1 MASLCAEP
9 KFWHYLENVA
19 HLEVVMKLVGLAIC
33 LGSIIGAAATVGFHL
48 YFDILSLLFVL
59 GGAIG
64 FLIMKGNPENHMK
77 NFGDGAVYFGWLG
90 TLVGL
95 IAITGNR
102 FLVWGDIEKMGPAL
116 TVSMLPILYGYTAR
130 LISVALSRD

>member
-1 MASLCAEP
+1 
-9 KFWHYLENVA
+9 
-19 HLEVVMKLVGLAIC
+19 MKLLGLAVC
-33 LGSIIGAAATVGFHL
+33 LGTIIGAAITVGFHL

-64 FLIMKGNPENHMK
+64 FCIMKGNPENHMN
-77 NFGDGAVYFGWLG
+77 NFGYGAVYFG

-102 FLVWGDIEKMGPAL
+102 FLIWGGIEKIGPAL
-116 TVSMLPILYGYTAR
+116 TVSMLPILYGYTLR
-130 LISVALSRD
+130 LISIAFSKD

>member
-1 MASLCAEP
+1 
-9 KFWHYLENVA
+9 
-19 HLEVVMKLVGLAIC
+19 MKLVGLAIC
-33 LGSIIGAAATVGFHL
+33 LGTIIGAAVTVGYHL

-64 FLIMKGNPENHMK
+64 FCIMKGNPGKHMN
-77 NFGDGAVYFGWLG
+77 NFGYGAVYFGWLG
-90 TLVGL
+90 ILIGL

-116 TVSMLPILYGYTAR
+116 TVSMLPILYGYTVR
-130 LISVALSRD
+130 LISIALSKD

>member
-1 MASLCAEP
+1 
-9 KFWHYLENVA
+9 
-19 HLEVVMKLVGLAIC
+19 MKLVGLAIC

-59 GGAIG
+59 RGAIG
-64 FLIMKGNPENHMK
+64 FLIMKGNPENHTK

-102 FLVWGDIEKMGPAL
+102 FLVLG
-116 TVSMLPILYGYTAR
+116 
-130 LISVALSRD
+130 

>member
-1 MASLCAEP
+1 
-9 KFWHYLENVA
+9 
-19 HLEVVMKLVGLAIC
+19 MKLVGLAIC
-33 LGSIIGAAATVGFHL
+33 LGTIIGAAVTVGFL
-48 YFDILSLLFVL
+48 LCCDILSLLFVL

-64 FLIMKGNPENHMK
+64 FLIMKGNPENYMN

-102 FLVWGDIEKMGPAL
+102 FLVWGDIEKMEPAL
-116 TVSMLPILYGYTAR
+116 TVSMLPILYGYTVR
-130 LISVALSRD
+130 LINIALSRD